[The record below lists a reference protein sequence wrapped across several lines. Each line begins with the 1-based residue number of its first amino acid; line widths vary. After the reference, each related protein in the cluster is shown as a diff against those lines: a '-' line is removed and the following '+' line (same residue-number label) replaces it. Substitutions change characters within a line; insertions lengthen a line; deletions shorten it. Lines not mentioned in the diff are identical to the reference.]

1 MCSVLVILP
10 VASEASVL
18 ADFLV
23 VRFYRPI
30 RFCRLVTYFHAL
42 FVHRSYLERGTT
54 TLNIQLTES
63 MEQSHSLKAYSS
75 SVSIQMHSILC
86 NRKVHHCFYE
96 RPPPVAILSQ
106 TNPFHVPL
114 SILLE
119 DRL

>member
-1 MCSVLVILP
+1 MCCVLVILP
-10 VASEASVL
+10 VASEAFVL

-23 VRFYRPI
+23 VRCCRP
-30 RFCRLVTYFHAL
+30 VTYFHAL

-63 MEQSHSLKAYSS
+63 MEQSLSRKAYSS
-75 SVSIQMHSILC
+75 SVSVQMHNVLC
-86 NRKVHHCFYE
+86 NPKVHHCFHE
-96 RPPPVAILSQ
+96 SPPPVAILSQ
-106 TNPFHVPL
+106 TNQFHVPL